1 MKFFKNYREFLYEN
15 NNSPSKDIFLNEKSD
30 HEGWLVVGYDK
41 KTRKAEILSIPLIR
55 QEAVRFLQNFEAQLS
70 KMADKFKIYS
80 KLDIVHASEVFE
92 HNLLIN
98 ESKNIKMIHKDIDS
112 ILSKHSDMINNTYGI
127 SSDDFDKV
135 SLDISNYILKTF
147 K

>member
-55 QEAVRFLQNFEAQLS
+55 KEAVRFLQNFEAQLS